1 MKVGIVTLERYWMLR
16 NYGTLLQCYAL
27 QTVLRRMGHEPVLV
41 QRLHARE
48 ERRRWDFMWLTLHF
62 CAHPVSAW
70 AEWRSQSRFRRFMR
84 EHITAT
90 ETCYREEALAMS
102 PPAAD
107 AFICG
112 SDQVWSKC
120 GETAFLSFAPRGR
133 RIAYAPS
140 APWANCGDA
149 WKAQAME
156 FLPGFAGV
164 SVREDAGAELL
175 GGLGINA
182 MVVADPVLLLER
194 EDYAELM
201 PPSRHRKPY
210 MLVYTLNLPSL
221 QDIFWDEVKQ
231 YAAGHH
237 LDMVVVALQGAEK
250 HFPASMLSTPA
261 PGELLRLFADAACVV
276 TNSFHGSAF
285 SLLFGKPF
293 ASIAQRGSTASQNPR
308 FHTLLA
314 HTGQQHRLLQA
325 PGRLPELLQQA
336 CSEAAPALQAWREQ
350 SLQYLQTA
358 LQGAQSRIAQ

>member
-16 NYGTLLQCYAL
+16 NYGTLLQCHAL

-41 QRLHARE
+41 QRLHERE
-48 ERRRWDFMWLTLHF
+48 ERRRWDLLWHALHF

-70 AEWRSQSRFRRFMR
+70 AELRSLSRFRCFMR
-84 EHITAT
+84 EHITAM
-90 ETCYREEALAMS
+90 ENCCKDEVLAMS

-112 SDQVWSKC
+112 SDQVWSHC
-120 GETAFLSFAPRGR
+120 GEAAFLSFAPRGK
-133 RIAYAPS
+133 RISYAPS
-140 APWANCGDA
+140 APWAECNDA
-149 WKAQAME
+149 WKALARE

-182 MVVADPVLLLER
+182 TVAADPVLLLER

-201 PPSRHRKPY
+201 PPSKHPRPY

-237 LDMVVVALQGAEK
+237 LDMVVVALQGAQK
-250 HFPASMLSTPA
+250 RFPASMLCTPA
-261 PGELLRLFADAACVV
+261 PGELLRLFAEAACVV

-285 SLLFGKPF
+285 SLLFAKPF

-314 HTGQQHRLLQA
+314 HTGQQRRLVQD
-325 PGRLPELLQQA
+325 PTQLPELLQQA
-336 CSEAAPALQAWREQ
+336 STEAAPSLKAWREQ
-350 SLQYLQTA
+350 SLQFLQAALQKVQTA
-358 LQGAQSRIAQ
+358 N

>member
-16 NYGTLLQCYAL
+16 NYGTLLQCHAL
-27 QTVLRRMGHEPVLV
+27 QTVLRRMGQEPVLV
-41 QRLHARE
+41 QRLHERE
-48 ERRRWDFMWLTLHF
+48 ERRRGDFLWHTLHF
-62 CAHPVSAW
+62 CAHPLSAW
-70 AEWRSQSRFRRFMR
+70 ASWRSLSRFRRFMK

-90 ETCYREEALAMS
+90 ETCYKDGELAVS

-120 GETAFLSFAPRGR
+120 GDAAFLSFAPRGR
-133 RIAYAPS
+133 CIAYAPS
-140 APWANCGDA
+140 APWAECDDA
-149 WKAQAME
+149 WKERALE

-175 GGLGINA
+175 RGLGINSTVA
-182 MVVADPVLLLER
+182 ADPVLLLQK

-201 PPSRHRKPY
+201 PPSKHRKPY
-210 MLVYTLNLPSL
+210 MLVYTLNLPSQ
-221 QDIFWDEVKQ
+221 QDIFWDEAKQ

-261 PGELLRLFADAACVV
+261 PGELLRLFAEAACVV

-285 SLLFGKPF
+285 GLLFGKPF
-293 ASIAQRGSTASQNPR
+293 ASIAQRGGTASQNPR
-308 FHTLLA
+308 FYTLLA

-325 PGRLPELLQQA
+325 PGRLPELLG
-336 CSEAAPALQAWREQ
+336 SPSLDAAPVLEAWRVQ
-350 SLQYLQTA
+350 SLQFLQSA
-358 LQGAQSRIAQ
+358 LQKAQTDQ

>member
-16 NYGTLLQCYAL
+16 NYGTLLQCHAL

-41 QRLHARE
+41 QRLHERE
-48 ERRRWDFMWLTLHF
+48 ESQRWDFLWHTLHF
-62 CAHPVSAW
+62 CAHPFSTW
-70 AEWRSQSRFRRFMR
+70 AGWRSLSCFRRFVR

-90 ETCYREEALAMS
+90 ETCCKEGELAMS
-102 PPAAD
+102 PPSAD

-120 GETAFLSFAPRGR
+120 GEGAFLSFAPPGR

-140 APWANCGDA
+140 APWAECGEA
-149 WKAQAME
+149 WKALARE

-175 GGLGINA
+175 GGMGINA
-182 MVVADPVLLLER
+182 TVVVDPVLLLR
-194 EDYAELM
+194 PGDYAELM

-210 MLVYTLNLPSL
+210 MLVYTLNLPAL
-221 QDIFWDEVKQ
+221 QDVFWDEAKQ
-231 YAAGHH
+231 YAAEHH

-261 PGELLRLFADAACVV
+261 PGELLRLFADAACVL
-276 TNSFHGSAF
+276 TNSFHGTAF

-293 ASIAQRGSTASQNPR
+293 ASIAQRGKTATQNPR

-314 HTGQQHRLLQA
+314 HTGQERRLVQDPA
-325 PGRLPELLQQA
+325 QLPDLLG
-336 CSEAAPALQAWREQ
+336 SPSLDAAPALDAWRAQ
-350 SLQYLQTA
+350 SLQFLQAA
-358 LQGAQSRIAQ
+358 LQKTQTDQ

>member
-16 NYGTLLQCYAL
+16 NYGTLLQCHAL

-41 QRLHARE
+41 QRLHERE
-48 ERRRWDFMWLTLHF
+48 ERHRWDLLWHALHF

-70 AEWRSQSRFRRFMR
+70 AELRSLSRFRCFMR

-90 ETCYREEALAMS
+90 ENCCKDEVLAMS

-112 SDQVWSKC
+112 SDQVWSHC
-120 GETAFLSFAPRGR
+120 GEAAFLSFAPRGK
-133 RIAYAPS
+133 RISYAPS
-140 APWANCGDA
+140 APWAECSDA

-175 GGLGINA
+175 GGLGISA
-182 MVVADPVLLLER
+182 TVAADPVLLLRPE
-194 EDYAELM
+194 EYSELM
-201 PPSRHRKPY
+201 PSARHRKPY
-210 MLVYTLNLPSL
+210 MLVYTLNLSAL
-221 QDIFWDEVKQ
+221 QDIYWDEAKQ
-231 YAAGHH
+231 YAAERH

-250 HFPASMLSTPA
+250 LFSTKALCSPA

-293 ASIAQRGSTASQNPR
+293 ASIAQRGGTASQNPR

-325 PGRLPELLQQA
+325 PDRLPELLQQP
-336 CSEAAPALQAWREQ
+336 CTEAAPALQAWREQ

>member
-41 QRLHARE
+41 QRVYVRKFAGRKARLLHKLAELCHPLAAVRARRSIRTFSCFL
-48 ERRRWDFMWLTLHF
+48 RRYI
-62 CAHPVSAW
+62 A
-70 AEWRSQSRFRRFMR
+70 
-84 EHITAT
+84 AT
-90 ETCYREEALAMS
+90 DRCFQNADLVKPPFEAG
-102 PPAAD
+102 

-112 SDQVWSKC
+112 SDQVWNQC
-120 GETAFLSFAPRGR
+120 GEAAFLSFVPPGR

-140 APWANCGDA
+140 APWAECGDA
-149 WKAQAME
+149 WKALARE

-182 MVVADPVLLLER
+182 MVVADPVLLLQR

-201 PPSRHRKPY
+201 PPSKHRKPY

-221 QDIFWDEVKQ
+221 QDIFWDEAKQ

-237 LDMVVVALQGAEK
+237 LDMVVVALQGAER
-250 HFPASMLSTPA
+250 HFPASMLCTPA
-261 PGELLRLFADAACVV
+261 PGELLRLFADAACVL
-276 TNSFHGSAF
+276 TNSFHGTAF

-325 PGRLPELLQQA
+325 PARLPELLQQA
-336 CSEAAPALQAWREQ
+336 SSEAAPALQAWREQ

-358 LQGAQSRIAQ
+358 LQGAQSRLAQ

>member
-1 MKVGIVTLERYWMLR
+1 MLR
-16 NYGTLLQCYAL
+16 NYGTLLQCHAL

-48 ERRRWDFMWLTLHF
+48 ERRRWDFMWHTLHF
-62 CAHPVSAW
+62 CAHPASAW

-84 EHITAT
+84 EHITVT
-90 ETCYREEALAMS
+90 ETCYKGGELAMS

-120 GETAFLSFAPRGR
+120 GGTAFLSFAPPGR

-140 APWANCGDA
+140 APWAECGDA
-149 WKAQAME
+149 WKAQALE

-175 GGLGINA
+175 GGLGISA
-182 MVVADPVLLLER
+182 AVVADPVLLLQR

-201 PPSRHRKPY
+201 PPSSHRKPY

-221 QDIFWDEVKQ
+221 QDIFWNEAKQ
-231 YAAGHH
+231 YAEGHH

-250 HFPASMLSTPA
+250 RFPASMLSTPA

-293 ASIAQRGSTASQNPR
+293 ASIAQRGGTASQNPR

-325 PGRLPELLQQA
+325 PDRLPELLQQA
-336 CSEAAPALQAWREQ
+336 CSEAAPSLQAWREQ

-358 LQGAQSRIAQ
+358 LQGVQSRIAQ